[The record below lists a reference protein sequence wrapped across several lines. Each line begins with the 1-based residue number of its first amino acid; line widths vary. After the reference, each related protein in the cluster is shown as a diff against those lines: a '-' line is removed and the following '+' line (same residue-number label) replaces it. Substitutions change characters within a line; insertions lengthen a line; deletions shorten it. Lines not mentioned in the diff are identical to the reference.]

1 MAQRNKTTYGEL
13 FPAAS
18 NPFTPF
24 SVYFPET
31 VTPDSMH
38 EYFTAELSET
48 PLLNNA
54 GAVSLQIK
62 MCLIANQRKYL
73 RIQAA
78 DILTLSPDGVVSLT
92 TSTTKTGVDTHANA
106 HTGIDSDALTRSG
119 TDSNTTSN
127 NVTDKTTTYDA
138 ATLRDVG
145 KSESS
150 GGGSITYGSTHTTT
164 RTHGTTDTLTDTYGT
179 TTTTTADGMRTDPAA
194 ELETYLRAIDYS
206 LLKIMARDLV
216 DAISLRIYI

>member
-1 MAQRNKTTYGEL
+1 MATNKTTYGEL

-18 NPFTPF
+18 NPFTAF

-31 VTPDSMH
+31 VTPDVMH
-38 EYFTAELSET
+38 EYFTANLSET
-48 PLLNNA
+48 PLLNDA

-62 MCLIANQRKYL
+62 TCLIANQRKYL
-73 RIQAA
+73 RIQSA
-78 DILTLSPDGVVSLT
+78 DILAISANGVVSLT
-92 TSTTKTGVDTHANA
+92 TSTTKTGIDTHANA

-164 RTHGTTDTLTDTYGT
+164 RTRGTTDTLTDTYGT
-179 TTTTTADGMRTDPAA
+179 TTTTTTDGMKIDPAS

>member
-1 MAQRNKTTYGEL
+1 MIQRNKTTYGEL
-13 FPAAS
+13 FPLAS

-48 PLLNNA
+48 PLLNDA

-62 MCLIANQRKYL
+62 MCLFANQRKYL

-78 DILTLSPDGVVSLT
+78 DTLTLSPDGVVSLT
-92 TSTTKTGVDTHANA
+92 TSTTKTGIDTHSNA
-106 HTGIDSDALTRSG
+106 HTGMDTDALTRSG
-119 TDSNTTSN
+119 TDSNKSSN
-127 NVTDKTTTYDA
+127 EVTDQTTTYDA

-145 KSESS
+145 KSESK

-164 RTHGTTDTLTDTYGT
+164 HPHGTTDTLPETYAT
-179 TTTTTADGMRTDPAA
+179 TTKTTADGMKTDPAT
-194 ELETYLRAIDYS
+194 ELETFLRAIDYS

-216 DAISLRIYI
+216 DAISLRVYI

>member
-1 MAQRNKTTYGEL
+1 MAQLNKTTYGEL

-24 SVYFPET
+24 SMYFPET

-78 DILTLSPDGVVSLT
+78 DTLTLSPDGVVSLT

-106 HTGIDSDALTRSG
+106 HTGIDTDALARSG

-127 NVTDKTTTYDA
+127 DVTDKTTTYDA

-179 TTTTTADGMRTDPAA
+179 TTTTTADGMKSDPAS

-206 LLKIMARDLV
+206 LLKIMARDLI
-216 DAISLRIYI
+216 DAISLRVYI